1 MDKNNFSEYAPYLKT
16 ACQKQGLKV
25 TEEQIDL
32 WLRYLSLLQKW
43 NNAFNLTA
51 ITDPEQMVTH
61 HILDSL
67 SVQPWINHNY
77 IIDVGT
83 GAGLPGIPL
92 AIYFSKKHFT
102 LLDSNGKKVRFVQQA
117 AAELGLTHVSAVH
130 SRVENYHTPRGF
142 DVMITR
148 AVGTVKELIDSA
160 SHLLHHGGKYLFM
173 KGKYPKKE
181 LQGLK
186 NTYQV
191 EPISVPGIHA
201 ERHVVIV
208 NSQME

>member
-1 MDKNNFSEYAPYLKT
+1 MDKNNFSEYVPYLKT

-83 GAGLPGIPL
+83 GAGFLWQSIFQKSIL
-92 AIYFSKKHFT
+92 LCWIVMAKKSALCSKRRQ
-102 LLDSNGKKVRFVQQA
+102 N
-117 AAELGLTHVSAVH
+117 
-130 SRVENYHTPRGF
+130 
-142 DVMITR
+142 
-148 AVGTVKELIDSA
+148 
-160 SHLLHHGGKYLFM
+160 
-173 KGKYPKKE
+173 
-181 LQGLK
+181 
-186 NTYQV
+186 
-191 EPISVPGIHA
+191 
-201 ERHVVIV
+201 
-208 NSQME
+208 